1 MTEGKAEFVRKMRN
15 LIKAI
20 IWIWAIGSFV
30 VFWVFEKMAS
40 QVRNPVGTQTIKEAT
55 RMDWSQIL
63 IPWLLFGIAPAI
75 VLGLILYLMP
85 GGRRKVRGGPQGQ

>member
-55 RMDWSQIL
+55 
-63 IPWLLFGIAPAI
+63 
-75 VLGLILYLMP
+75 
-85 GGRRKVRGGPQGQ
+85 